1 MHLHPEQLQAYQ
13 EQGYLLVENCFLPTE
28 IEIMKTELPGIYAE
42 GKTGTIIEKDGTTI
56 RAIYGA
62 HTYNSVFDCL
72 SKQARIIE
80 PIQQM
85 LGSSVYLHQFH
96 INAKKALTGDV
107 YLWHQDYAYH
117 LKEDSIPTPRVA
129 IAIIFLD
136 EVHEF
141 NSPLMVIPGS
151 HKEGLIAEKSNPKQ
165 HDTYQEYDSWIAN
178 VTSNINY
185 AVDRATLK
193 RLTKKYGTVGL
204 KGSAGSIVFLHPNC
218 VHGSTANIYP
228 FDRTVVVIVYNS
240 IENLPLPMEKPR
252 PDFLASRDCT
262 PIEPLLGD
270 AFLADSLA
278 NS

>member
-1 MHLHPEQLQAYQ
+1 MHLQPEQLQAYQ
-13 EQGYLLVENCFLPTE
+13 DQGYLLVENCFSPTE
-28 IEIMKTELPGIYAE
+28 IEVMKAELPGIYADA
-42 GKTGTIIEKDGTTI
+42 KPGTIVEKDDTTI

-62 HTYNSVFDCL
+62 HTYNQVFGCL

-80 PIQQM
+80 PIQQF
-85 LGSSVYLHQFH
+85 LGSSAYVHQFH

-117 LKEDSIPTPRVA
+117 LKEDAIPTPRVA
-129 IAIIFLD
+129 IAIVFLD

-151 HKEGLIAEKSNPKQ
+151 HKEGLIAEKSDRKQ
-165 HDTYQEYDSWIAN
+165 HDTYKEYDSWIAN

-185 AVDRATLK
+185 ALDEPKLK
-193 RLTKKYGTVGL
+193 KLTKKYGTVAP
-204 KGSAGSIVFLHPNC
+204 KGSAGSIIFLHPNC

-240 IENLPLPMEKPR
+240 VDNLPLPLENPR
-252 PDFLASRDCT
+252 PDFLASRDYSA
-262 PIEPLLGD
+262 IEPL
-270 AFLADSLA
+270 AEPIC
-278 NS
+278 N

>member
-1 MHLHPEQLQAYQ
+1 MHLQPEQLQAYQ
-13 EQGYLLVENCFLPTE
+13 DRGYLLVENCFSPTE
-28 IEIMKTELPGIYAE
+28 IDVMKAELPGIYAE
-42 GKTGTIIEKDGTTI
+42 GKPGTIVEKDGTTI

-62 HTYNSVFDCL
+62 HTYNPVFECL
-72 SKQARIIE
+72 SKQARIVE
-80 PIQQM
+80 PTQQI
-85 LGSSVYLHQFH
+85 LGSSVYIHQFH

-129 IAIIFLD
+129 IAIVFLD

-151 HKEGLIAEKSNPKQ
+151 NKEGLIAEKSDRKQ
-165 HDTYQEYDSWIAN
+165 HDTYKEYDSWIAN

-185 AVDRATLK
+185 AVDETTLK
-193 RLTKKYGTVGL
+193 RLTKKYGTFAP
-204 KGSAGSIVFLHPNC
+204 KGNAGSIVFLHPNC

-252 PDFLASRDCT
+252 PDFLASRNHT
-262 PIEPLLGD
+262 AIEPLSGEY
-270 AFLADSLA
+270 FLTSRVR
-278 NS
+278 